1 MTQVLLAIDTSAG
14 TAVAVLVE
22 GVVAGETYDDNL
34 MQHAEQIGVQIQK
47 CLTAANKKSS
57 DVTAV
62 AVGIGPGPFTGL
74 RVGIAAAK
82 MFAEG
87 ISAPIFGIGSLDAI
101 AFANSLDQ
109 PTLVLTDAR
118 RSEVF
123 FGLYQGKTRNG
134 IPKALL
140 GPGVKKQSELEAQLQ
155 AAGPSYEILNGQVS
169 ASKLGLLALAQ
180 LAEGT
185 ASGAVVANYLRA
197 PDAVPAK
204 GKKVSL
210 SLIHI

>member
-14 TAVAVLVE
+14 TAVAVLVD
-22 GVVAGETYDDNL
+22 GVVASESYDANY
-34 MQHAEQIGVQIQK
+34 MQHAEQIGIQIQQG
-47 CLTAANKKSS
+47 LEAAKKKSS
-57 DVTAV
+57 DVSAV
-62 AVGIGPGPFTGL
+62 AVGVGPGPFTGL

-87 ISAPIFGIGSLDAI
+87 VSAPIYGVGSLDAI
-101 AFANSLDQ
+101 AFANSLDE

-123 FGLYQGKTRNG
+123 FGLYLGKTPAG
-134 IPKALL
+134 VPKTLL
-140 GPGVKKQSELEAQLQ
+140 VPGVKKQAELEAQLQ
-155 AAGPSYEILNGQVS
+155 VEGHSYLLANTQVS
-169 ASKLGLLALAQ
+169 AANLGLLGLAQ

-185 ASGAVVANYLRA
+185 ANTSVVANYLRA

-204 GKKVSL
+204 GKKVSG
-210 SLIHI
+210 

>member
-14 TAVAVLVE
+14 TAVAVLVD
-22 GVVAGETYDDNL
+22 GVVASESYDANY
-34 MQHAEQIGVQIQK
+34 MQHAEQIGIQIQQG
-47 CLTAANKKSS
+47 LEAAKKKSS
-57 DVTAV
+57 DVSAV
-62 AVGIGPGPFTGL
+62 AVGVGPGPFTGL

-87 ISAPIFGIGSLDAI
+87 VSAPIYGVGSLDAI
-101 AFANSLDQ
+101 AFANSLDE

-123 FGLYQGKTRNG
+123 FGLYQGKTAAGVPRT
-134 IPKALL
+134 LL
-140 GPGVKKQSELEAQLQ
+140 GPGVKKQAELEVQLK
-155 AAGPSYEILNGQVS
+155 AAGHSYVLANTQVS
-169 ASKLGLLALAQ
+169 AANLGLLSLAQ

-185 ASGAVVANYLRA
+185 ANTSVVANYLRA

-204 GKKVSL
+204 GKKVSG
-210 SLIHI
+210 

>member
-14 TAVAVLVE
+14 TAVAVLVD
-22 GVVAGETYDDNL
+22 GVVASESYDANS
-34 MQHAEQIGVQIQK
+34 MQHAEQIGIQIQQG
-47 CLTAANKKSS
+47 LEAAKKKSS
-57 DVTAV
+57 DVSAV
-62 AVGIGPGPFTGL
+62 AVGVGPGPFTGL

-87 ISAPIFGIGSLDAI
+87 VSAPIYGVGSLDAI

-123 FGLYQGKTRNG
+123 FGLYHGKTAAG
-134 IPKALL
+134 VPTTLL
-140 GPGVKKQSELEAQLQ
+140 GPGVKKQADLEVQLK
-155 AAGPSYEILNGQVS
+155 AAGHNYLLANTQVS
-169 ASKLGLLALAQ
+169 AANLGLLGLAQ

-185 ASGAVVANYLRA
+185 ANTSVVANYLRA

-204 GKKVSL
+204 GKKVSG
-210 SLIHI
+210 

>member
-14 TAVAVLVE
+14 TAVAILVD
-22 GVVAGETYDDNL
+22 GVVASESYDANS
-34 MQHAEQIGVQIQK
+34 MQHAEQIGIQIQQG
-47 CLTAANKKSS
+47 LEAAKKKAS

-62 AVGIGPGPFTGL
+62 AVGVGPGPFTGL

-87 ISAPIFGIGSLDAI
+87 VSAPIYGVGSLEAI

-123 FGLYQGKTRNG
+123 FGLYKGKTSAG
-134 IPKALL
+134 VPKTLL
-140 GPGVKKQSELEAQLQ
+140 VPGVKKQAELEVQLK
-155 AAGPSYEILNGQVS
+155 AAGHNYLLANAQVS
-169 ASKLGLLALAQ
+169 AANLGLLGLAQ

-185 ASGAVVANYLRA
+185 ANTSVVANYLRA

-204 GKKVSL
+204 GKKVSG
-210 SLIHI
+210 

>member
-14 TAVAVLVE
+14 TAVAVLVD
-22 GVVAGETYDDNL
+22 GVVVSESYDANS
-34 MQHAEQIGVQIQK
+34 MQHAEQIGIQIQK
-47 CLTAANKKSS
+47 GLEAAKKKSS
-57 DVTAV
+57 DVTVV
-62 AVGIGPGPFTGL
+62 AVGVGPGPFTGL

-87 ISAPIFGIGSLDAI
+87 ISAPLIGVGSLDAI
-101 AFANSLDQ
+101 VFAESLIE

-123 FGLYQGKTRNG
+123 FGLYQGKTSAG
-134 IPKALL
+134 VPKTLI
-140 GPGVKKQSELEAQLQ
+140 GPGVKKQAELEVQLQ
-155 AAGPSYEILNGQVS
+155 AASHSYVLANTQVS
-169 ASKLGLLALAQ
+169 AAKLGLLALAQ

-185 ASGAVVANYLRA
+185 PSSSVVANYLRA

-204 GKKVSL
+204 GKKVSG
-210 SLIHI
+210 

>member
-14 TAVAVLVE
+14 TAVAVLVD
-22 GVVAGETYDDNL
+22 GVVASESYDANS
-34 MQHAEQIGVQIQK
+34 MQHAEQIGLQIQK
-47 CLTAANKKSS
+47 GLEAAKKKSS

-62 AVGIGPGPFTGL
+62 AVGVGPGPFTGL

-87 ISAPIFGIGSLDAI
+87 VSAPLIGVGSLDAI
-101 AFANSLDQ
+101 VFAESLLE

-123 FGLYQGKTRNG
+123 FGLYQGKTAAG
-134 IPKALL
+134 VPKAIL
-140 GPGVKKQSELEAQLQ
+140 GPGVKKQAELEEQLQ
-155 AAGPSYEILNGQVS
+155 AAGHNYLLANTQVS
-169 ASKLGLLALAQ
+169 AAKLGLLALAQ
-180 LAEGT
+180 LAEGSANT
-185 ASGAVVANYLRA
+185 SVVANYLRA

-204 GKKVSL
+204 GKKVSG
-210 SLIHI
+210 

>member
-14 TAVAVLVE
+14 TAVAVLVD
-22 GVVAGETYDDNL
+22 GVVASKSYDANS
-34 MQHAEQIGVQIQK
+34 MQHAEQIGIQIQPVLK
-47 CLTAANKKSS
+47 AANKKSS
-57 DVTAV
+57 EVTAV
-62 AVGIGPGPFTGL
+62 AVGVGPGPFTGL

-87 ISAPIFGIGSLDAI
+87 VSVPIYGVGSLDAI

-123 FGLYQGKTRNG
+123 FGLYQGKTQAG
-134 IPKALL
+134 VPKTLL
-140 GPGVKKQSELEAQLQ
+140 GPGVKKQAELEVQLQ
-155 AAGPSYEILNGQVS
+155 AAGYKYLLANTQVS
-169 ASKLGLLALAQ
+169 AANLGLLGLAQ
-180 LAEGT
+180 LAEGSAN
-185 ASGAVVANYLRA
+185 ASVVANYLRA

-204 GKKVSL
+204 GKKVSG
-210 SLIHI
+210 

>member
-14 TAVAVLVE
+14 TAVAVLVD
-22 GVVAGETYDDNL
+22 GVVASESYDANS
-34 MQHAEQIGVQIQK
+34 MQHAEQIGIQIQQVLK
-47 CLTAANKKSS
+47 AANKKSS
-57 DVTAV
+57 EVTAV
-62 AVGIGPGPFTGL
+62 AVGVGPGPFTGL

-87 ISAPIFGIGSLDAI
+87 VSVPIYGVGSLDAI

-123 FGLYQGKTRNG
+123 FGLYQGKTQAG
-134 IPKALL
+134 VPKTLL
-140 GPGVKKQSELEAQLQ
+140 GPGVKKQAELEVQLQ
-155 AAGPSYEILNGQVS
+155 AAGYNYVLTNTQVS
-169 ASKLGLLALAQ
+169 AANLGLLGLAQ
-180 LAEGT
+180 LAEGSAN
-185 ASGAVVANYLRA
+185 ASVVANYLRA

-204 GKKVSL
+204 GKKVSG
-210 SLIHI
+210 

>member
-14 TAVAVLVE
+14 TAVAVLVD
-22 GVVAGETYDDNL
+22 GVVASESYDANS
-34 MQHAEQIGVQIQK
+34 MQHAEQIGIQIQRG
-47 CLTAANKKSS
+47 LEAAKKKAS

-62 AVGIGPGPFTGL
+62 AVGVGPGPFTGL

-87 ISAPIFGIGSLDAI
+87 VSAPIYGVGSLDAI

-118 RSEVF
+118 RTEVF
-123 FGLYQGKTRNG
+123 FGLYQGKTSAG
-134 IPKALL
+134 VPQALL
-140 GPGVKKQSELEAQLQ
+140 GPGVKKQAELEVQLR
-155 AAGPSYEILNGQVS
+155 AAGHSYVLANTQVS
-169 ASKLGLLALAQ
+169 AANLGLLGLAQ

-185 ASGAVVANYLRA
+185 ANTSVVANYLRA

-204 GKKVSL
+204 GKKVSG
-210 SLIHI
+210 

>member
-14 TAVAVLVE
+14 TAVAVLVD
-22 GVVAGETYDDNL
+22 GVVASESYDANS
-34 MQHAEQIGVQIQK
+34 MQHAEQIGIQIQQG
-47 CLTAANKKSS
+47 LEAAKKKSS
-57 DVTAV
+57 DVSAV
-62 AVGIGPGPFTGL
+62 AVGVGPGPFTGL

-87 ISAPIFGIGSLDAI
+87 ISAPIYGVGSLDAI

-123 FGLYQGKTRNG
+123 FGLYQGKTPAG
-134 IPKALL
+134 VPKTLL
-140 GPGVKKQSELEAQLQ
+140 GPGVKKQADLEVQLQ
-155 AAGPSYEILNGQVS
+155 AAGHNYLLATTQVS
-169 ASKLGLLALAQ
+169 AANLGLLGLAQ

-185 ASGAVVANYLRA
+185 ANTSVVANYLRA

-204 GKKVSL
+204 GKKVSG
-210 SLIHI
+210 

>member
-14 TAVAVLVE
+14 TAVAVLVD
-22 GVVAGETYDDNL
+22 GVVASESYDANS
-34 MQHAEQIGVQIQK
+34 MQHAEQIGIQIQQG
-47 CLTAANKKSS
+47 LEAAKKKSS
-57 DVTAV
+57 EVTAV
-62 AVGIGPGPFTGL
+62 AVGVGPGPFTGL

-87 ISAPIFGIGSLDAI
+87 VSVPIYGVGSLDAI
-101 AFANSLDQ
+101 AFANSLNE

-123 FGLYQGKTRNG
+123 FGLYQGKTPAG
-134 IPKALL
+134 VPKTLL
-140 GPGVKKQSELEAQLQ
+140 GPGVKKQADLEVQLQ
-155 AAGPSYEILNGQVS
+155 AAGHNYLLATTQVS
-169 ASKLGLLALAQ
+169 AANLGLLGLAQ

-185 ASGAVVANYLRA
+185 ANTSVVANYLRA

-204 GKKVSL
+204 GKKVSG
-210 SLIHI
+210 

>member
-14 TAVAVLVE
+14 TAVAVLVD
-22 GVVAGETYDDNL
+22 GVVASESYDANS
-34 MQHAEQIGVQIQK
+34 MQHAEQIGLQIQK
-47 CLTAANKKSS
+47 GLEAAKKKSS

-62 AVGIGPGPFTGL
+62 AVGVGPGPFTGL

-87 ISAPIFGIGSLDAI
+87 VSAPLIGVGSLDAI
-101 AFANSLDQ
+101 VFAESLTE

-123 FGLYQGKTRNG
+123 FGLYQGKTAAG
-134 IPKALL
+134 VPKTLL
-140 GPGVKKQSELEAQLQ
+140 GPGVKKRAELEAQLQ
-155 AAGPSYEILNGQVS
+155 AAGHNYLMANSQVS
-169 ASKLGLLALAQ
+169 AAKLGLLALAQ

-185 ASGAVVANYLRA
+185 ASSSVVANYLRA

-204 GKKVSL
+204 GKKVSG
-210 SLIHI
+210 

>member
-14 TAVAVLVE
+14 TAFAVLVD
-22 GVVAGETYDDNL
+22 GVVASESYDANS
-34 MQHAEQIGVQIQK
+34 MQHAEQIGIQIQQG
-47 CLTAANKKSS
+47 LEAAKKKSS

-62 AVGIGPGPFTGL
+62 AVGVGPGPFTGL

-87 ISAPIFGIGSLDAI
+87 VSAPIYGVGSLDAI
-101 AFANSLDQ
+101 AFANSLDE

-123 FGLYQGKTRNG
+123 FGLYQGKTAAG
-134 IPKALL
+134 APKALL
-140 GPGVKKQSELEAQLQ
+140 GPGVKKQAELEVQLQ
-155 AAGPSYEILNGQVS
+155 ATGHNYLLANTQVS
-169 ASKLGLLALAQ
+169 AANLGLLALAQ

-185 ASGAVVANYLRA
+185 ANTSVVANYLRA

-204 GKKVSL
+204 GKKVSG
-210 SLIHI
+210 

>member
-1 MTQVLLAIDTSAG
+1 MTRVLLAIDTSAG
-14 TAVAVLVE
+14 TAVAVLID
-22 GVVAGETYDDNL
+22 GVVASESYDANS
-34 MQHAEQIGVQIQK
+34 MQHAEQIGIQIQK
-47 CLTAANKKSS
+47 GLEAAKKKSS

-62 AVGIGPGPFTGL
+62 AVGVGPGPFTGL

-87 ISAPIFGIGSLDAI
+87 VSAPLIGVGSLDAI
-101 AFANSLDQ
+101 VFAESLEK

-123 FGLYQGKTRNG
+123 FGLYQGKTSAG
-134 IPKALL
+134 VPKSLI
-140 GPGVKKQSELEAQLQ
+140 GPGVKKQAELEAQLQ
-155 AAGPSYEILNGQVS
+155 AAGHSYQMANSQVS
-169 ASKLGLLALAQ
+169 AAKLGLLALAQ

-185 ASGAVVANYLRA
+185 ASSSVVANYLRA

-204 GKKVSL
+204 GKKVSG
-210 SLIHI
+210 

>member
-14 TAVAVLVE
+14 TAVAVLVD
-22 GVVAGETYDDNL
+22 GVVASESYDANS
-34 MQHAEQIGVQIQK
+34 MQHAEQIGIQIQQG
-47 CLTAANKKSS
+47 LEAAKKKSS

-62 AVGIGPGPFTGL
+62 AVGVGPGPFTGL

-87 ISAPIFGIGSLDAI
+87 ISAPIYGVGSLDAI
-101 AFANSLDQ
+101 AFANPLDQ

-123 FGLYQGKTRNG
+123 FGLYQGKTSAG
-134 IPKALL
+134 IPTALL
-140 GPGVKKQSELEAQLQ
+140 GPGVKKQAELEVQLK
-155 AAGPSYEILNGQVS
+155 AAGHSYLLANTQVS
-169 ASKLGLLALAQ
+169 AANLGLLALAQ
-180 LAEGT
+180 LAGGT
-185 ASGAVVANYLRA
+185 ANTSVVANYLRA

-204 GKKVSL
+204 GKKVSG
-210 SLIHI
+210 

>member
-14 TAVAVLVE
+14 TAVAVLVD
-22 GVVAGETYDDNL
+22 GVVASESYDANS
-34 MQHAEQIGVQIQK
+34 MQHAEQIGIQIQQG
-47 CLTAANKKSS
+47 LEAAKKKSS

-62 AVGIGPGPFTGL
+62 AVGVGPGPFTGL

-87 ISAPIFGIGSLDAI
+87 VSAPIYGVGSLDAI

-123 FGLYQGKTRNG
+123 FGLYQGKTAAG
-134 IPKALL
+134 VPKALL
-140 GPGVKKQSELEAQLQ
+140 GPGVKKQAELEVQLK
-155 AAGPSYEILNGQVS
+155 AAGHSYLLANTQVS
-169 ASKLGLLALAQ
+169 AANLGLLGVAQ

-185 ASGAVVANYLRA
+185 ANISVVANYLRA

-204 GKKVSL
+204 GKKVSG
-210 SLIHI
+210 

>member
-14 TAVAVLVE
+14 TSVAVLVD
-22 GVVAGETYDDNL
+22 GVVASESYDANS
-34 MQHAEQIGVQIQK
+34 MQHAEQIGIQIQQG
-47 CLTAANKKSS
+47 LEAAKKKPS
-57 DVTAV
+57 DVSAV
-62 AVGIGPGPFTGL
+62 AVGVGPGPFTGL

-87 ISAPIFGIGSLDAI
+87 VSAPIYGVGSLDAI

-123 FGLYQGKTRNG
+123 FGLYQGKTPAG
-134 IPKALL
+134 VPKTLL
-140 GPGVKKQSELEAQLQ
+140 GPGVKKQAELEVQLK
-155 AAGPSYEILNGQVS
+155 AAGHSYVLANTQVS
-169 ASKLGLLALAQ
+169 AANLGLLGLAQ

-185 ASGAVVANYLRA
+185 ANTSVVANYLRA

-204 GKKVSL
+204 GKKVSG
-210 SLIHI
+210 

>member
-14 TAVAVLVE
+14 TAVAVLVD
-22 GVVAGETYDDNL
+22 GVVASESYDANY
-34 MQHAEQIGVQIQK
+34 MQHAEQIGIQIQQG
-47 CLTAANKKSS
+47 LEAAKKKSS
-57 DVTAV
+57 DVSAV
-62 AVGIGPGPFTGL
+62 AVGVGPGPFTGL

-87 ISAPIFGIGSLDAI
+87 VSAPIYGVGSLDAI
-101 AFANSLDQ
+101 AFANSLDE

-123 FGLYQGKTRNG
+123 FGLYLGKTPAGVPRT
-134 IPKALL
+134 LL
-140 GPGVKKQSELEAQLQ
+140 GPGVKKQAELEVQLK
-155 AAGPSYEILNGQVS
+155 AAGHSYVLANTQVS
-169 ASKLGLLALAQ
+169 AANLGLLSLAQ

-185 ASGAVVANYLRA
+185 ANTSVVANYLRA

-204 GKKVSL
+204 GKKVSG
-210 SLIHI
+210 